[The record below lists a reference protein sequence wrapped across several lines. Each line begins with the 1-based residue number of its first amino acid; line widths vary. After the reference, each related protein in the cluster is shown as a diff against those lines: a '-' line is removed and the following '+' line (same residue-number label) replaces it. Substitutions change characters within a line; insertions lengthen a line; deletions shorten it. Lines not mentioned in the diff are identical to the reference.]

1 MAEPGVIKK
10 LDETVVNRIAAG
22 EVIQRPANALKE
34 LLENS
39 LDAKSSNIK
48 VTLKGGG
55 LKLLQIQDDGTGI
68 RKEDLDIVCE
78 RFTTSK
84 LREFEDLN
92 SINTFGFRGEALASI
107 SHIAHLTITT
117 KTASQQCAYT
127 VSYEDGKP
135 KGAPK
140 PCAGNQG
147 TIISVEDLFYNV
159 ATRRKAFKSPSE
171 EHSRVADVL
180 GRYAIHNPKVGFALK
195 KHEANTSDIKTNP
208 NSTHV
213 DNIRS
218 IYGNSVARE
227 LLEVEGSDDSL
238 KYKMHGLISNV
249 NYSAKKSIFILFI
262 NDRLVDSTALRKTI
276 ENVYSLYLA
285 KGSHPFVYISLALDP
300 RNVDVNVHPTKHE
313 VHFLHED
320 IIIDKTQKS
329 IEAKLL
335 GSNTSRVFYKQC
347 KLPNVDL
354 NLTTAV
360 LEDEV
365 EKEKEKEKTIRAK
378 NMVRTDAASQK
389 IDKFLKTDTN
399 SSSNDTSRTEE
410 NNHKRREI
418 KLTSVLTLK
427 SNVENECNL
436 AVRDIV
442 ANITYVGCIDPNSV
456 LVQHSTN
463 LYLFR
468 LKILIEE
475 LFFQTMLYD
484 FGNFGAIKFKSG
496 LSLYDL
502 AMLGLEDPESKWK
515 EEDGKKEMLA
525 ETVSQVLVTKAEML
539 SDYFSIE
546 IDNEKRLLSIPLLLD
561 KYMPD
566 ITRLPN
572 YILRLACDV
581 DWKEEKACFEGICR
595 ETAKFYCYVDTLN
608 EYEGHNW
615 KWTLEH
621 ILVPALKKTLLPP
634 KHFAE
639 DGTMLLLTSLPDLYK
654 VFERC

>member
-117 KTASQQCAYT
+117 KTALQPCAYI

-135 KGAPK
+135 KGLPK

-159 ATRRKAFKSPSE
+159 ATRRKAFKSASE
-171 EHSRVADVL
+171 EHSRVADVV

-213 DNIRS
+213 DNIRAV
-218 IYGNSVARE
+218 YGNSVARE

-276 ENVYSLYLA
+276 ENVYSLYLP

-329 IEAKLL
+329 IESKLL
-335 GSNTSRVFYKQC
+335 GANTSRVFYKQC

-365 EKEKEKEKTIRAK
+365 EKEKEKEKTIKAK
-378 NMVRTDAASQK
+378 NLVRTDASSQK

-399 SSSNDTSRTEE
+399 SSSKDISKTEE
-410 NNHKRREI
+410 NGYKRREI
-418 KLTSVLTLK
+418 KLTSVLALK
-427 SNVENECNL
+427 SNVENDCNL

-442 ANITYVGCIDPNSV
+442 ANITFVGCIDQNSV
-456 LVQHSTN
+456 LVQHTTN
-463 LYLFR
+463 LYFFR
-468 LKILIEE
+468 LKRLTEE

-496 LSLYDL
+496 LALYDL
-502 AMLGLEDPESKWK
+502 AMLGLEDPETKWK
-515 EEDGKKEMLA
+515 EEDGKKDMLA
-525 ETVSQVLVTKAEML
+525 ETVSQVLASKAEML
-539 SDYFSIE
+539 LDYFSIE
-546 IDNEKRLLSIPLLLD
+546 IDNDNKLLSIPLLLD

-581 DWKEEKACFEGICR
+581 DWKQEKPCFEGICR

-608 EYEGHNW
+608 EYEGHDW
-615 KWTLEH
+615 KWTVEH

-639 DGTMLLLTSLPDLYK
+639 DGTMLLLTSLPELYK